1 MLGALGVGFGR
12 TPLFISTK
20 CFLHMLAAQV
30 LYSGCDLAKV
40 SVATQK
46 IPMTLCF
53 VVQTTINT
61 SQLVLLI
68 LLLLCILLRL
78 EPNTQVINASLLE
91 DVHFLHG
98 QITFDIGFK
107 VSYS

>member
-46 IPMTLCF
+46 IPMTLSF

-68 LLLLCILLRL
+68 LLLYMIIIVYTTTFR
-78 EPNTQVINASLLE
+78 TQHSSHKCV
-91 DVHFLHG
+91 
-98 QITFDIGFK
+98 TFRRCPLFTWADNI
-107 VSYS
+107 